1 MKIIIGIIFTLL
13 GFSYAQYD
21 LKYLKCLVC
30 RATIDEMIK
39 EINKVN
45 PKKKIQVG
53 GYRLDT
59 DGKLQEKVV
68 SFARSGMHLSEL
80 MDTICKSMD
89 NYVRATKKETGELVL
104 IKLMADDGKMNAD
117 ISSVDIIQDSDL
129 NKSLEFYC
137 EGIVEEF
144 EDEIYYEL
152 KSPTDDPVNEI
163 CTSASNLCHTI
174 RDEL

>member
-1 MKIIIGIIFTLL
+1 
-13 GFSYAQYD
+13 
-21 LKYLKCLVC
+21 
-30 RATIDEMIK
+30 
-39 EINKVN
+39 
-45 PKKKIQVG
+45 
-53 GYRLDT
+53 
-59 DGKLQEKVV
+59 
-68 SFARSGMHLSEL
+68 
-80 MDTICKSMD
+80 MD

-129 NKSLEFYC
+129 NKSLEFYVSINFILKYFTIALIYLLFFLFLQC